1 MKTNEMH
8 VISVKANIYLYS
20 LFHYS
25 DVHLPIFTGDC
36 HPGYHGYR
44 CQEIC
49 TYPRFG
55 LRCEAKCKCRQKLC
69 HYVNGCPPLSNNVPD
84 FM

>member
-1 MKTNEMH
+1 MF
-8 VISVKANIYLYS
+8 I
-20 LFHYS
+20 LFHYG
-25 DVHLPIFTGDC
+25 DVHLSIFTGDC

-55 LRCEAKCKCRQKLC
+55 LRCEGKCKCRQKLC